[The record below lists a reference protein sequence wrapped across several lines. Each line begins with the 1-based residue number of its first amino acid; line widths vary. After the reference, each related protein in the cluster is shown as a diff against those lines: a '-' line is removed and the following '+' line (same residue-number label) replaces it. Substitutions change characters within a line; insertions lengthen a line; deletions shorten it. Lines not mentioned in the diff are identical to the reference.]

1 MRQRLWENWRRFI
14 EEGDLDERT
23 RADKEGVVLDDAL
36 TKLAA
41 YAADSDD
48 RAPTSHIHFTDINKL
63 GINPKSPYDTPLG
76 IYTYPNTNYIRRLFR
91 RGKLPFAQE
100 RKYIVVAK
108 AREGKNIIFHLGDDE
123 TISQSEYEE
132 MLDKLGSDALA
143 AANPQLGSLASLNS
157 EMNAIKHGTAFNL
170 NREAKNEVYG
180 KLEAASPT
188 AERWLTT
195 KEGRPND
202 DGLSRAIA
210 DRIIGD
216 YLTYPFKET
225 RTVDQIEKDLRAYDD
240 YWDINNVGDAIITEE
255 DRKVMMELLTVL
267 DDRIEEA
274 VGLTQKANL
283 KANKGESDAYLMQK
297 YSKIFQEAKKGSN
310 FQHRFGY
317 IWNLTRLLSQGDTSK
332 SQAKGKAMIAW
343 RRLLVQLGIDGV
355 VDAAGEGLIHPS
367 EKVQG
372 VFFSKGIL
380 DKVEVIPN
388 TQTPD
393 AINRREGAKEKLATE
408 KRTMEVWKD
417 LTGLAKLPRGS
428 KLNRALLV
436 KTVTDALYTKIYKAE
451 YEHLY
456 SSDGSTAEQV
466 FDYDFRLLM
475 RLWAEGYKA
484 KQQLKDRLADFE
496 SPPEELKARL
506 TLLKDAD
513 AVVETALAIEYYN
526 YIFASNDGPLGE
538 IDRKIK
544 ELQELDF
551 LTQEEKYGFY
561 NELAGDIIIAVQ
573 SAEEGKLPA
582 REMLRIIHKES
593 DRILAD
599 LAELEAVAKSAKSKE
614 P

>member
-41 YAADSDD
+41 YAAGSDD
-48 RAPTSHIHFTDINKL
+48 RAPTSQIHFTDINKL

-108 AREGKNIIFHLGDDE
+108 VREGKNIIFHLGDDE

-240 YWDINNVGDAIITEE
+240 YWDINNVGDAMITEE

-274 VGLTQKANL
+274 VGLTQKGNL

-372 VFFSKGIL
+372 VFFSKAIL
-380 DKVEVIPN
+380 EKLEVIPN

-393 AINRREGAKEKLATE
+393 AINRREGAKEKLAQE
-408 KRTMEVWKD
+408 KRTMEMWKD

-428 KLNRALLV
+428 KLNRALLA
-436 KTVTDALYTKIYKAE
+436 KTAMDALYTKVYKAE
-451 YEHLY
+451 DE
-456 SSDGSTAEQV
+456 DGQSTEQA

-484 KQQLKDRLADFE
+484 KQHLKDRLADFE
-496 SPPEELKARL
+496 SPPEQLKMRL

-526 YIFASNDGPLGE
+526 YIFASNDGPLGQ
-538 IDRKIK
+538 IKRKIK
-544 ELQELDF
+544 ELEELDF

-573 SAEEGKLPA
+573 SAEQGKIPA

>member
-41 YAADSDD
+41 YAAGSDD
-48 RAPTSHIHFTDINKL
+48 RAPTSQIHFTDINKL

-108 AREGKNIIFHLGDDE
+108 VREGKNIIFHLGDDE

-157 EMNAIKHGTAFNL
+157 EMNAIKHGTAFDL

-240 YWDINNVGDAIITEE
+240 YWDINNVGDAMITEE

-274 VGLTQKANL
+274 VGLTQKGNL

-372 VFFSKGIL
+372 VFFSKAIL
-380 DKVEVIPN
+380 EKLEVIPN

-393 AINRREGAKEKLATE
+393 AINRREGAKEKLAQE
-408 KRTMEVWKD
+408 KRTMEMWKD

-428 KLNRALLV
+428 KLNRALLA
-436 KTVTDALYTKIYKAE
+436 KTAMDALYTKVYKAE
-451 YEHLY
+451 DE
-456 SSDGSTAEQV
+456 DGQSTEQA

-484 KQQLKDRLADFE
+484 KQHLKDRLADFE
-496 SPPEELKARL
+496 SPPEQLKMRL

-526 YIFASNDGPLGE
+526 YIFASNDGPLGQ
-538 IDRKIK
+538 IKRKIK
-544 ELQELDF
+544 ELEELDF

-573 SAEEGKLPA
+573 SAEQGKIPA

>member
-48 RAPTSHIHFTDINKL
+48 RAPTSQIHFTDINKL

-108 AREGKNIIFHLGDDE
+108 VREGKNIIFHLGDDE

-157 EMNAIKHGTAFNL
+157 EMNAIKHGTAFDL

-240 YWDINNVGDAIITEE
+240 YWDINNVGDAMITEE

-274 VGLTQKANL
+274 VGLTQKGNL

-372 VFFSKGIL
+372 VFFSKAIL
-380 DKVEVIPN
+380 EKLEVIPN

-393 AINRREGAKEKLATE
+393 AINRREGAKEKLAQE
-408 KRTMEVWKD
+408 KRTMEMWKD

-428 KLNRALLV
+428 KLNRALLA
-436 KTVTDALYTKIYKAE
+436 KTAMDALYTKVYKAE
-451 YEHLY
+451 DE
-456 SSDGSTAEQV
+456 DGQSTEQA

-484 KQQLKDRLADFE
+484 KQHLKDRLADFE
-496 SPPEELKARL
+496 SPPEQLKMRL

-526 YIFASNDGPLGE
+526 YIFASNDGPLGQ
-538 IDRKIK
+538 IKRKIK
-544 ELQELDF
+544 ELEELDF

-573 SAEEGKLPA
+573 SAEQGKIPA